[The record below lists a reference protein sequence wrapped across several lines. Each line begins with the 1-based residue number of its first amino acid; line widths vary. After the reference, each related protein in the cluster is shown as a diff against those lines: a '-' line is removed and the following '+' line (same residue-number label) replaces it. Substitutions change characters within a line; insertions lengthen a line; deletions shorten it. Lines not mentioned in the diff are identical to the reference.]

1 MNQPAPFADLV
12 TREQFI
18 AEAVQFG
25 ITLEPHDI
33 TGREPGDLYIDGM
46 PAAQWLDA
54 MTMR

>member
-1 MNQPAPFADLV
+1 MNQPAPFTDLV
-12 TREQFI
+12 TREQLI

-33 TGREPGDLYIDGM
+33 TGREPSDLYIDGM